1 MDILFLADKVEMKPL
16 VAKWYFEQWGDII
29 ENASIAL
36 FEQQL
41 DEYLNRDCMPLIVVA
56 VEGEEMIGV
65 AQLKYREMSIYP
77 EREHWL
83 GGVFVAPHWRG
94 KKVAKALVDKVEQ
107 VATSFGIA
115 ELYLQTQALGGGL
128 YKRVG
133 WHCLERVTYS
143 GVDVQVMSK
152 RLLP

>member
-1 MDILFLADKVEMKPL
+1 MDILFLADKVELKPQ
-16 VAKWYFEQWGDII
+16 VAKWYFEQWGNII

-56 VEGEEMIGV
+56 LEGEQMIGV

-77 EREHWL
+77 DREHWL
-83 GGVFVAPHWRG
+83 GGVFVAPKWRG
-94 KKVAKALVDKVEQ
+94 KEVATALVDRVEQ
-107 VATSFGIA
+107 AAKSIGIK
-115 ELYLQTQALGGGL
+115 ELFLQTEALEGGL

-133 WHCLERVTYS
+133 WQNLERVTYC

-152 RLLP
+152 RLTA

>member
-1 MDILFLADKVEMKPL
+1 MDILFLADKVELKPL

-29 ENASIAL
+29 DNASIAL

-56 VEGEEMIGV
+56 LEGEQMIGV

-77 EREHWL
+77 DREHWL
-83 GGVFVAPHWRG
+83 GGVFVAPKWRG
-94 KKVAKALVDKVEQ
+94 QAVATALVDSVEQ
-107 VATSFGIA
+107 VAKSFGIK
-115 ELYLQTQALGGGL
+115 ELFLQTEALEGGL
-128 YKRVG
+128 YRRVG
-133 WHCLERVTYS
+133 WQSLERVTYC

-152 RLLP
+152 RLTP

>member
-1 MDILFLADKVEMKPL
+1 MDILFLADKVELKPL

-56 VEGEEMIGV
+56 LEGEQMIGV

-77 EREHWL
+77 DREHWL
-83 GGVFVAPHWRG
+83 GGVFVAPKWRG
-94 KKVAKALVDKVEQ
+94 QAVATALVDSVEQ
-107 VATSFGIA
+107 VAKSLGIK
-115 ELYLQTQALGGGL
+115 ELFLQTEALEGGL

-133 WHCLERVTYS
+133 WQSLERVTYC

-152 RLLP
+152 RLKP